1 MDPTSVL
8 SIDPPDHLSDEQ
20 KELYSA
26 CSPRMKVALAIASD
40 FKDEDEYWKVF
51 KGFKD
56 MGCTDLVSLGSRNM
70 GVTPTKI
77 VAHFD
82 EMFEDDGLM
91 EYDMSLGKASR
102 IKEIANSAMK
112 AQDKSDDAFH
122 KFLSTHGIKTLS
134 IDSLTFKNNLM
145 DLKKLASNGRGGPS
159 LEKKIHNMEKIQK
172 QITFLP
178 MSCPQWHTQKRE
190 KSLKRKREEAKE
202 KEESNGDE

>member
-26 CSPRMKVALAIASD
+26 CSPRMKVALAIAGD
-40 FKDEDEYWKVF
+40 FKDEDNYWKVL
-51 KGFKD
+51 KGFKY

-77 VAHFD
+77 FTHFG
-82 EMFEDDGLM
+82 EMDWDGDRVYDM

-112 AQDKSDDAFH
+112 AQDKNTFH
-122 KFLSTHGIKTLS
+122 KFLYTHGVKTLRGYK
-134 IDSLTFKNNLM
+134 IDDEDVGEFPFGDWDELNETWKIP
-145 DLKKLASNGRGGPS
+145 PS
-159 LEKKIHNMEKIQK
+159 LP
-172 QITFLP
+172 L
-178 MSCPQWHTQKRE
+178 SCPEWHTKKRE
-190 KSLKRKREEAKE
+190 KSLKRKREEAKDE